1 MSNRSTTPGPN
12 PGPNPTAM
20 ADVLATAT
28 TGDVWLFRGP
38 SGADKA
44 IRLITNSPVNHVAMV
59 VALDDLP
66 PLLWHTEL
74 GQSLE
79 SVWSGDHHR
88 GAQLN
93 LLHEALTVW
102 TTKYRQRAF
111 VRSFEGEI
119 TRPMEDALLRV
130 VNEYDGRAFP
140 RTRHLVGKWLAG
152 RLKREA
158 SEQAIY
164 CAELLAITYQ
174 RMGLLDTGA
183 PANWFDPGRF
193 WSGDSLELAGGAR
206 LGPEVAV
213 ELATG

>member
-1 MSNRSTTPGPN
+1 MTVRE
-12 PGPNPTAM
+12 AVEH
-20 ADVLATAT
+20 AH

-38 SGADKA
+38 TTADKA
-44 IRLITNSPVNHVAMV
+44 IRLLTNSPVNHVAMV

-74 GQSLE
+74 GQSLP
-79 SVWSGDHHR
+79 SVWTGEHHR
-88 GAQLN
+88 GAQLHK
-93 LLHEALTVW
+93 LDDAITVW
-102 TTKYRQRAF
+102 TGKYKQRAW
-111 VRSFEGEI
+111 VRHFDGEI
-119 TRPMEDALLRV
+119 TREMEDALLRV
-130 VNEYDGRAFP
+130 IAEYEGRDFP

>member
-1 MSNRSTTPGPN
+1 MANPNGATAPTT
-12 PGPNPTAM
+12 
-20 ADVLATAT
+20 DLHEVLATAH

-44 IRLITNSPVNHVAMV
+44 IRLFTNSPVNHVAMV

-79 SVWSGDHHR
+79 SVWTGDRHR

-93 LLHEALTVW
+93 LLGEALTVW
-102 TTKYRQRAF
+102 TGKYRQRAF
-111 VRSFEGEI
+111 VRHFEGEI

-130 VNEYDGRAFP
+130 VNEYEGRAFP

-164 CAELLAITYQ
+164 CAELLAITYT

-193 WSGDSLELAGGAR
+193 WSGDELQLAGGAR
-206 LGPEVAV
+206 LGPEEAV
-213 ELATG
+213 VLPG

>member
-1 MSNRSTTPGPN
+1 M
-12 PGPNPTAM
+12 
-20 ADVLATAT
+20 
-28 TGDVWLFRGP
+28 
-38 SGADKA
+38 
-44 IRLITNSPVNHVAMV
+44 
-59 VALDDLP
+59 
-66 PLLWHTEL
+66 
-74 GQSLE
+74 
-79 SVWSGDHHR
+79 
-88 GAQLN
+88 
-93 LLHEALTVW
+93 W